1 MTSEFKLFTL
11 VIRFLRKAINAL
23 IKMYGEGSSK
33 KRESHKRS
41 LALGGFEFLEARLV
55 LSADPLLVQ
64 NNPLMVAPAGSGTIT
79 SSLLATSDADNTAAE
94 LTYSITTLPAQGTL
108 KKNGAV
114 AGWLVNPANGHYYRS
129 GVPSSW
135 TDANAEATALGGY
148 LVSIQNGAENQW
160 LLEHFAGIGQG
171 WIGFTDNGHEGSF
184 TWTNGQPVTFTNF
197 KSGEPNGG
205 GSENFVQIYLDSG
218 QWNDLSNSDRQIPG
232 IIERNDAT
240 GLQVEFTQD
249 DINSGLIS
257 YQHYADSY
265 STQANAS
272 DSFVFT
278 VSDPNGGTVGPL
290 RLTLTP
296 VRSRLSALL

>member
-1 MTSEFKLFTL
+1 M
-11 VIRFLRKAINAL
+11 
-23 IKMYGEGSSK
+23 
-33 KRESHKRS
+33 
-41 LALGGFEFLEARLV
+41 
-55 LSADPLLVQ
+55 D
-64 NNPLMVAPAGSGTIT
+64 
-79 SSLLATSDADNTAAE
+79 
-94 LTYSITTLPAQGTL
+94 
-108 KKNGAV
+108 
-114 AGWLVNPANGHYYRS
+114 
-129 GVPSSW
+129 
-135 TDANAEATALGGY
+135 
-148 LVSIQNGAENQW
+148 
-160 LLEHFAGIGQG
+160 
-171 WIGFTDNGHEGSF
+171 
-184 TWTNGQPVTFTNF
+184 
-197 KSGEPNGG
+197 
-205 GSENFVQIYLDSG
+205 
-218 QWNDLSNSDRQIPG
+218 DLSNSDRQIPG

>member
-64 NNPLMVAPAGSGTIT
+64 KQPLMVAPAGSGTIT

-171 WIGFTDNGHEGSF
+171 WIGFTTMVMKGRLPGRTASLSRSRTLNRAKLTAVALRTLS
-184 TWTNGQPVTFTNF
+184 
-197 KSGEPNGG
+197 KS
-205 GSENFVQIYLDSG
+205 
-218 QWNDLSNSDRQIPG
+218 
-232 IIERNDAT
+232 
-240 GLQVEFTQD
+240 
-249 DINSGLIS
+249 
-257 YQHYADSY
+257 
-265 STQANAS
+265 
-272 DSFVFT
+272 
-278 VSDPNGGTVGPL
+278 
-290 RLTLTP
+290 TLT
-296 VRSRLSALL
+296 AGNG